1 VIGLL
6 ALFLALVWMLRD
18 DKDKT
23 RPLLVFAL
31 VLNLFYGFLLTV
43 AMGKEDGLLPWKY
56 DLFLL
61 QLDSFFG
68 VSAASVARPLQ
79 GFWRIPLNVTYQLM
93 VPMMICWYLVTRKR
107 NHRGSLVLAYVAEL
121 IMGPLLYAIL
131 PACGPAYALGS
142 TWLSPPLGSAYL
154 IRFSGMPNAFPSL
167 HLGTALVLVLYA
179 DGKLW
184 RGISLMFFFGTALA
198 TISTGEHYLI
208 DLVAGLAFGCFA
220 ANIGYRRFRT
230 ASFYLGIAISWS
242 LAIRFQFTLLMAN
255 SGLVRCWV
263 ALTVALAIFA
273 VVREWR
279 IDPHQRISLR
289 VACSPEPQSC
299 ESRIQPGEALAE

>member
-1 VIGLL
+1 MIGII
-6 ALFLALVWMLRD
+6 ALFLALIWMLRD

-43 AMGKEDGLLPWKY
+43 VMGKEDGLLPWKY

-61 QLDSFFG
+61 RLDPFLG

-93 VPMMICWYLVTRKR
+93 VPMMICWYLVTRNR
-107 NHRGSLVLAYVAEL
+107 NHRGSLVLAYVAEMM
-121 IMGPLLYAIL
+121 MGPLLFAIL
-131 PACGPAYALGS
+131 PACGPAYAFGS
-142 TWLSPPLGSAYL
+142 NWLNPPLATAHL
-154 IRFSGMPNAFPSL
+154 IRLSAMPNAFPSL

-184 RGISLMFFFGTALA
+184 RGISLMFFAGTALA

-220 ANIGYRRFRT
+220 ANIGYRRFRS

-242 LAIRFQFTLLMAN
+242 LAIRFQFTFLLDN
-255 SGLVRCWV
+255 PGVVRCCV

-279 IDPHQRISLR
+279 IDPHRRFSVRL
-289 VACSPEPQSC
+289 AYSPEPQAC
-299 ESRIQPGEALAE
+299 ESRMPTREAHAD

>member
-1 VIGLL
+1 MIGII
-6 ALFLALVWMLRD
+6 ALFLALIWMLRD
-18 DKDKT
+18 EKDKT

-31 VLNLFYGFLLTV
+31 VLNFFYGFLLTV
-43 AMGKEDGLLPWKY
+43 VMGKEDGLLPWKY

-61 QLDSFFG
+61 QLDASLG
-68 VSAASVARPLQ
+68 VSAAAIARPLQ

-93 VPMMICWYLVTRKR
+93 VPMMICWYLVTRNR
-107 NHRGSLVLAYVAEL
+107 NNRGSIVLAFVAEL
-121 IMGPLLYAIL
+121 VMGPLLYAIL
-131 PACGPAYALGS
+131 PACGPAYVFGS
-142 TWLSPPLGSAYL
+142 NWLNPPLAPAHL

-179 DGKLW
+179 EGKLW
-184 RGISLMFFFGTALA
+184 RGISLMFFVGTALA

-220 ANIGYRRFRT
+220 NVGYRRFRS

-242 LAIRFQFTLLMAN
+242 LAIRFQFAFLLAHPGVLRSCAAFTLAM
-255 SGLVRCWV
+255 
-263 ALTVALAIFA
+263 AIFA

-279 IDPHQRISLR
+279 IDPHRRFSVR
-289 VACSPEPQSC
+289 FAYNPERQAR
-299 ESRIQPGEALAE
+299 ESQMPPREAHGD